1 LHWPNTY
8 GSRLAHQLAFER
20 PMTSP
25 AQSSSETHHY
35 KGWSGIR
42 RAFATPSALTMLC
55 LGFGSGLP
63 FLLVGGTLST
73 WLRDTGVALS
83 AIGLV
88 SYASFFYV
96 LKFLWA
102 PLIDRYPLPF
112 FGRRKGWLAF
122 SQIMLIGAL
131 SGMALLGPDSSL
143 PMFVVLAGLVAF
155 AGATQ
160 DIVVDAYRI
169 EIAPVESQ
177 AALAATYT
185 FGYRIALILS
195 GAIALYLAELLGWK
209 NAYLAMAACILI
221 PLVAGFLSKE
231 PAAQTLAIR
240 ELRVWDAF
248 IKPFQEFFSR
258 NGIWLA
264 LALLAFVGLFKLPD
278 QMIGVM
284 AGPFYLDSGYTKAD
298 IATVS
303 KLYGVWIG
311 ITGAFLGGICI
322 AAFSLR
328 PILVI
333 AAIAISVSNISFLLM
348 ANYPA
353 QAWAFFAAISADN
366 LSQGFAGV
374 VLVAFM
380 SGLTNRNFTATQYAL
395 LASLANLPGKFIGG
409 LSGYMVEATS
419 YSAFFILST
428 FSVVPTL
435 LLLTWLWKRIQ
446 TAPTQTL

>member
-1 LHWPNTY
+1 MNT
-8 GSRLAHQLAFER
+8 R
-20 PMTSP
+20 PMNSP
-25 AQSSSETHHY
+25 QQSSSSNTNY
-35 KGWSGIR
+35 KGWRGIK
-42 RAFATPSALTMLC
+42 RAFATPSALTMLF

-63 FLLVGGTLST
+63 FLLVGATLST

-83 AIGLV
+83 VIGLI

-102 PLIDRYPLPF
+102 PLVDRYPLPF
-112 FGRRKGWLAF
+112 LGRRKGWLAL
-122 SQIMLIGAL
+122 SQLMLMGAL
-131 SGMALLGPDSSL
+131 AGMALMGPQSSL
-143 PMFVVLAGLVAF
+143 LLFVVLAGLVAF

-169 EIAPVESQ
+169 EVAPVESQ
-177 AALAATYT
+177 AALAATYIL
-185 FGYRIALILS
+185 GYRFGLILS
-195 GAIALYLAELLGWK
+195 GAIALYLAELTGWTV
-209 NAYLAMAACILI
+209 AYLIMAACVLL
-221 PLVAGFLSKE
+221 PLFAGLLSKE
-231 PAAQTLAIR
+231 PAAQELIVREIR
-240 ELRVWDAF
+240 LWDAF

-258 NGIWLA
+258 NGIWLG

-278 QMIGVM
+278 QMIGVL

-303 KLYGVWIG
+303 KIYGVWIG
-311 ITGAFLGGICI
+311 IAGAFLGGICI

-328 PILVI
+328 SMLVV
-333 AAIAISVSNISFLLM
+333 AALAVSISNITYLLM
-348 ANYPA
+348 AYNPG
-353 QAWAFFAAISADN
+353 QSWAFFATISADN

-380 SGLTNRNFTATQYAL
+380 SSLTNRNFTATQYAL
-395 LASLANLPGKFIGG
+395 LVSLAHLPGKFIGG
-409 LSGYMVEATS
+409 LSGYIVEASS

-435 LLLTWLWKRIQ
+435 LLLAWIWHRIKDDNQ
-446 TAPTQTL
+446 Q

>member
-1 LHWPNTY
+1 
-8 GSRLAHQLAFER
+8 
-20 PMTSP
+20 MTTP
-25 AQSSSETHHY
+25 VPGSSSTHHY
-35 KGWSGIR
+35 RGWRGIR
-42 RAFATPSALTMLC
+42 RAFATPSALTMLF

-73 WLRDTGVALS
+73 WLRDTGVALT

-102 PLIDRYPLPF
+102 PLVDRYQLPF
-112 FGRRKGWLAF
+112 LGRRKGWLAC
-122 SQIMLIGAL
+122 SQLLLIGAL
-131 SGMALLGPDSSL
+131 SAMAFCGPEASL
-143 PMFVVLAGLVAF
+143 AVFVALACLAAF

-185 FGYRIALILS
+185 LGYRAALILS
-195 GAIALYLAELLGWK
+195 GAMALYMAELFGWS
-209 NAYLAMAACILI
+209 NAYWVMAACVLM
-221 PLVAGFLSKE
+221 PLTAAVLSKE
-231 PAAQTLAIR
+231 PAQILAVREIR
-240 ELRVWDAF
+240 IWDAF
-248 IKPFQEFFSR
+248 LKPFQEFFSR
-258 NGIWLA
+258 NGVLLA
-264 LALLAFVGLFKLPD
+264 LALLLFVGLFKLPD
-278 QMIGVM
+278 QMIGVL

-311 ITGAFLGGICI
+311 IAGAFLGGICL

-328 PILVI
+328 PMLVA
-333 AAIAISVSNISFLLM
+333 AAIAVAISNISFLLM

-380 SGLTNRNFTATQYAL
+380 SSLTNRNFTATQYAL

-409 LSGYMVEATS
+409 LSGYIVEASS

-435 LLLTWLWKRIQ
+435 LLLAWLWKNIQ
-446 TAPTQTL
+446 TEEH

>member
-1 LHWPNTY
+1 
-8 GSRLAHQLAFER
+8 
-20 PMTSP
+20 MTSSS
-25 AQSSSETHHY
+25 QSGPEQDNNNNY
-35 KGWSGIR
+35 KGWRGIK
-42 RAFATPSALTMLC
+42 RAFATPSAFTMLC

-63 FLLVGGTLST
+63 FFLVGMTLST

-83 AIGLV
+83 VIGLV

-112 FGRRKGWLAF
+112 LGRRKGWLAF
-122 SQIMLIGAL
+122 SQLLLIISLA
-131 SGMALLGPDSSL
+131 GMALTGPESSL
-143 PMFVVLAGLVAF
+143 IIFVALAGLTAF

-177 AALAATYT
+177 AALAATYIL
-185 FGYRIALILS
+185 GYRLGLIIS
-195 GAIALYLAELLGWK
+195 GAIALYMAELIGWT
-209 NAYLAMAACILI
+209 NAYLVMAASVFLPLI
-221 PLVAGFLSKE
+221 AGLLSKE
-231 PAAQTLAIR
+231 PSVHSLVVR
-240 ELRVWDAF
+240 EISIWDAF

-258 NGIWLA
+258 NGFWFA

-278 QMIGVM
+278 QMIGVL

-298 IATVS
+298 IATVA

-311 ITGAFLGGICI
+311 IAGAFLGGVCI

-328 PILVI
+328 WMLVVATI
-333 AAIAISVSNISFLLM
+333 AVSISNIAFLLM
-348 ANYPA
+348 AQYPA
-353 QAWAFFAAISADN
+353 EAWAFYAAISADN

-380 SGLTNRNFTATQYAL
+380 SSLTNQNFTATQYAL

-409 LSGYMVEATS
+409 LSGYIVEATS
-419 YSAFFILST
+419 YSWFFI
-428 FSVVPTL
+428 FSSVSVIPTL
-435 LLLTWLWKRIQ
+435 LLLAWIWNKIRTENNS
-446 TAPTQTL
+446 